1 MSEPVTFESLNLSP
15 AILKAVEELGYK
27 TPSEIQA
34 QCIPLLLE
42 RKDVLGLAQTGTGKT
57 AAFAL
62 PLLNNI
68 DASVKQPQILV
79 LTPTRELAI
88 QVAEAFESFAK
99 FTKGVEVLALYGGQS
114 YSIQLSALRRGAQII
129 VATPGRLI
137 DHINRKTINLSG
149 LSALVLDE
157 ADEMLRMGFIE
168 DVENIME
175 QTPEDKQTCLFSA
188 TMPKQIQSICSKYL
202 DNAEQVRISPRN
214 STVATV
220 EQVYWQADVHKN
232 KAIVRFLEAEE
243 YDGAIVFVRTRN
255 DTVQLAELLEHEGF
269 NAAPLNGDMNQ
280 QARERTIERLK
291 AGLVD
296 IVIATDVAAR
306 GLDVDRL
313 SLVINYDIPQDC
325 EAYVHRIGRTGR
337 AGRSGKA
344 ILFVKNSER
353 YLLKNIVRHT
363 KSDIAQVDLP
373 SAKVVET
380 KRKQALQTKLAAALE
395 HKDIE
400 FFNGVAAELAQ
411 NLELDITDL
420 AGALLCL
427 AQHATPLKVEELSV
441 KRERSREGRER
452 GERGERSERREGR
465 EGRERGE
472 RRERGDRAERGER
485 SERAERRPRNSDTP
499 MDTYRI
505 EIGREHGIQVKNIV
519 GAIANE
525 ADISSKF
532 IGDIR
537 LFDEHS
543 TVQLPQ
549 DMPADMLAH
558 FQNVMVCQRP
568 MRMTKSTHPA
578 DSGDAKR
585 SFKAPRGE
593 GRGEG
598 RNESRNESRSESR
611 GARGSRDDRGARPE
625 KRVRKE
631 RRSVSFS

>member
-15 AILKAVEELGYK
+15 AILRAVEELGYK

-88 QVAEAFESFAK
+88 QVAEAFEAYAK
-99 FTKGVEVLALYGGQS
+99 YTKGVEVLALYGGQS
-114 YSIQLSALRRGAQII
+114 YGIQLSALRRGAQII

-137 DHINRKTINLSG
+137 DHINRKTIDLSD
-149 LSALVLDE
+149 LKALVLDE

-175 QTPEDKQTCLFSA
+175 KTPEEKQTCLFSA

-202 DNAEQVRISPRN
+202 DNAEQIRISPRN
-214 STVATV
+214 STVSTV
-220 EQVYWQADVHKN
+220 EQVYWHADVHKN

-291 AGLVD
+291 SGLVD

-306 GLDVDRL
+306 GLDVERL

-363 KSDIAQVDLP
+363 KSEI
-373 SAKVVET
+373 AKVELPGAKLVEE
-380 KRKQALQTKLAAALE
+380 KRKHVLQTKLAAMLE

-400 FFNGVAAELAQ
+400 FFNTVATELAEK
-411 NLELDITDL
+411 LEIDVATL
-420 AGALLCL
+420 AGTLLGL
-427 AQHATPLKVEELSV
+427 AQQSSPLKVEEIAI
-441 KRERSREGRER
+441 KRERSRDGARDGARGERNERGDRRGRERGERSER
-452 GERGERSERREGR
+452 GERGERRGR
-465 EGRERGE
+465 N
-472 RRERGDRAERGER
+472 
-485 SERAERRPRNSDTP
+485 SQSDTP

-505 EIGREHGIQVKNIV
+505 EVGRDHGVQVKNIV

-549 DMPADMLAH
+549 DMPADVLAH
-558 FQNVMVCQRP
+558 FQNVVICQRP
-568 MRMTKSTHPA
+568 MKLTKSTHPA
-578 DSGDAKR
+578 DTNREGGEKR
-585 SFKAPRGE
+585 SFRAPRSEQRGPRSD
-593 GRGEG
+593 RGE
-598 RNESRNESRSESR
+598 RN
-611 GARGSRDDRGARPE
+611 DRGDRGQRQERRP
-625 KRVRKE
+625 RKE
-631 RRSVSFS
+631 RKVVSFS

>member
-68 DASVKQPQILV
+68 DPSVKQPQILV

-88 QVAEAFESFAK
+88 QVAEAFEQYAK
-99 FTKGVEVLALYGGQS
+99 HTRGVEVLALYGGQS

-137 DHINRKTINLSG
+137 DHINRGTIKFDSLQ
-149 LSALVLDE
+149 ALVLDE
-157 ADEMLRMGFIE
+157 ADEMLRMGFID

-175 QTPEDKQTCLFSA
+175 KTPREKQTCLFSA
-188 TMPKQIQSICSKYL
+188 TMPKQIQNISSKYM
-202 DNAEQVRISPRN
+202 NNPEQVHISARN
-214 STVATV
+214 STVSSV
-220 EQVYWQADVHKN
+220 EQVFWNASVHKN
-232 KAIVRFLEAEE
+232 KAIVRFLEAEQYE
-243 YDGAIVFVRTRN
+243 GAIVFVRTRN
-255 DTVQLAELLEHEGF
+255 DTVQLAELLEREGF
-269 NAAPLNGDMNQ
+269 SAAPLNGDMNQ
-280 QARERTIERLK
+280 QARERTVDRLK
-291 AGLVD
+291 SGMLN

-313 SLVINYDIPQDC
+313 SLVINYDIPQDS

-337 AGRSGKA
+337 AGRTGKA
-344 ILFVKNSER
+344 ILFVKHNER
-353 YLLKNIVRHT
+353 YLLKNIIRHT
-363 KSDIAQVDLP
+363 NSDIAQVELP
-373 SAKVVET
+373 TAKIVEE
-380 KRKQALQTKLAAALE
+380 KRIAALQAKLTIALE
-395 HKDIE
+395 NKDIT
-400 FFNGVAAELAQ
+400 FFNEVAANMAQKLELAP
-411 NLELDITDL
+411 EDL

-427 AQHATPLKVEELSV
+427 AQQQSPIKVEEV
-441 KRERSREGRER
+441 KIQQR
-452 GERGERSERREGR
+452 ERSERNDRNPR
-465 EGRERGE
+465 ND
-472 RRERGDRAERGER
+472 RGDRGRRNER
-485 SERAERRPRNSDTP
+485 SERPARDRDAKPRERNSRDAGP

-505 EIGREHGIQVKNIV
+505 EVGREHGVQVKNIV

-537 LFDEHS
+537 LHDSHS

-549 DMPADMLAH
+549 NMPKDVLDH
-558 FQNVMVCQRP
+558 FQKVFICKRP
-568 MRMTKSTHPA
+568 MGLTLTQDQGPA
-578 DSGDAKR
+578 EPRAERSERPSGDKKR
-585 SFKAPRGE
+585 SFNKDDSPRGDK
-593 GRGEG
+593 
-598 RNESRNESRSESR
+598 RS
-611 GARGSRDDRGARPE
+611 GP
-625 KRVRKE
+625 RKE
-631 RRSVSFS
+631 RRPVSFTAK

>member
-68 DASVKQPQILV
+68 DPSVKQPQILV

-88 QVAEAFESFAK
+88 QVAEAFEQYAK
-99 FTKGVEVLALYGGQS
+99 GTRGVEVLALYGGQS

-137 DHINRKTINLSG
+137 DHINRGTIKFDALQ
-149 LSALVLDE
+149 ALVLDE
-157 ADEMLRMGFIE
+157 ADEMLRMGFID

-175 QTPEDKQTCLFSA
+175 KTPREKQTCLFSA
-188 TMPKQIQSICSKYL
+188 TMPKQIQNISSKYM
-202 DNAEQVRISPRN
+202 NNPEQVHISARN
-214 STVATV
+214 STVSSV
-220 EQVYWQADVHKN
+220 EQVFWNASVHKN
-232 KAIVRFLEAEE
+232 KAIVRFLEAEQYE
-243 YDGAIVFVRTRN
+243 GAIVFVRTRN
-255 DTVQLAELLEHEGF
+255 DTVQLAELLEREGF
-269 NAAPLNGDMNQ
+269 SAAPLNGDMNQ
-280 QARERTIERLK
+280 QARERTVDRLK
-291 AGLVD
+291 SGMLN

-313 SLVINYDIPQDC
+313 SLVINYDIPQDS

-337 AGRSGKA
+337 AGRTGKA
-344 ILFVKNSER
+344 ILFVKHNER
-353 YLLKNIVRHT
+353 YLLKNIIRHT
-363 KSDIAQVDLP
+363 KSEIAQVELPTAKIVEEKRIEALQAKLTIALENKDITFFNDVATNMAEKLDLP
-373 SAKVVET
+373 
-380 KRKQALQTKLAAALE
+380 LE
-395 HKDIE
+395 S
-400 FFNGVAAELAQ
+400 
-411 NLELDITDL
+411 L

-427 AQHATPLKVEELSV
+427 AQQQSPIKVEEV
-441 KRERSREGRER
+441 KIQPRERNERNDRNPRNDRNDRGDRGRRNER
-452 GERGERSERREGR
+452 GGERGG
-465 EGRERGE
+465 
-472 RRERGDRAERGER
+472 
-485 SERAERRPRNSDTP
+485 ERAERKPRERNSRDAGP

-505 EIGREHGIQVKNIV
+505 EVGREHGVQVKNIV

-537 LFDEHS
+537 LHDNHS

-549 DMPADMLAH
+549 NMPKDVLDH
-558 FQNVMVCQRP
+558 FQKVFICKRP
-568 MRMTKSTHPA
+568 MGLTITQDQGPA
-578 DSGDAKR
+578 EPRGERSERPVGDKR
-585 SFKAPRGE
+585 SFNKDD
-593 GRGEG
+593 
-598 RNESRNESRSESR
+598 S
-611 GARGSRDDRGARPE
+611 ARGD
-625 KRVRKE
+625 KRSGPRKE
-631 RRSVSFS
+631 RRPVSFTAK

>member
-68 DASVKQPQILV
+68 DPSVKQPQILV

-88 QVAEAFESFAK
+88 QVAEAFEQYAK
-99 FTKGVEVLALYGGQS
+99 HTRGVEVLALYGGQS

-137 DHINRKTINLSG
+137 DHINRGTIKFDSLQ
-149 LSALVLDE
+149 ALVLDE
-157 ADEMLRMGFIE
+157 ADEMLRMGFID

-175 QTPEDKQTCLFSA
+175 KTPREKQTCLFSA
-188 TMPKQIQSICSKYL
+188 TMPKQIQNISSKYM
-202 DNAEQVRISPRN
+202 NNPEQVHISARN
-214 STVATV
+214 STVSSV
-220 EQVYWQADVHKN
+220 EQVFWNASVHKN
-232 KAIVRFLEAEE
+232 KAIVRFLEAEQYE
-243 YDGAIVFVRTRN
+243 GAIVFVRTRN
-255 DTVQLAELLEHEGF
+255 DTVQLAELLEREGF
-269 NAAPLNGDMNQ
+269 SAAPLNGDMNQ
-280 QARERTIERLK
+280 QARERTVDRLK
-291 AGLVD
+291 SGMLN

-313 SLVINYDIPQDC
+313 SLVINYDIPQDS

-337 AGRSGKA
+337 AGRTGKA
-344 ILFVKNSER
+344 ILFVKHNER
-353 YLLKNIVRHT
+353 YLLKNIIRHT
-363 KSDIAQVDLP
+363 NSDIAQVELP
-373 SAKVVET
+373 TAKVVEE
-380 KRKQALQTKLAAALE
+380 KRIAALQAKLSLALE
-395 HKDIE
+395 NKDIT
-400 FFNGVAAELAQ
+400 FFNEVAANMAQ
-411 NLELDITDL
+411 KLELTPEDL

-427 AQHATPLKVEELSV
+427 AQQQSPIKVEEV
-441 KRERSREGRER
+441 KIQQR
-452 GERGERSERREGR
+452 ERSERNSRNDRGDRGR
-465 EGRERGE
+465 RN
-472 RRERGDRAERGER
+472 ERGDRPTRDRDSKPRE
-485 SERAERRPRNSDTP
+485 RNSRDAGP

-505 EIGREHGIQVKNIV
+505 EVGREHGVQVKNIV

-537 LFDEHS
+537 LHDSHS

-549 DMPADMLAH
+549 NMPKDVLDH
-558 FQNVMVCQRP
+558 FQKVFICKRP
-568 MRMTKSTHPA
+568 MGMTLTKAEAASERPERPERSERPA
-578 DSGDAKR
+578 GDRKRNDGPRGDKR
-585 SFKAPRGE
+585 SGP
-593 GRGEG
+593 
-598 RNESRNESRSESR
+598 
-611 GARGSRDDRGARPE
+611 
-625 KRVRKE
+625 RKE
-631 RRSVSFS
+631 RRPVSFTAK